1 MTEALNWALVESLTS
16 KTLILMKGNI
26 MSKNKQPQQAHAKQ
40 QQTVLEVL
48 KEKQDAIQN
57 ALDAHN
63 AYEGK
68 ETFPQHASTK
78 ATLVAAVDDY
88 CKTVA
93 AMIADKKL
101 KSDPAGVLEM
111 DSLFGEKVDE
121 IAKKCIEN
129 FKDHKQITA
138 AIENAQKR
146 GFFGTLKFY
155 TITGAVFIYDSL
167 KNTVKFIWNGI
178 VSVYSWTKNK
188 AISFCNWVKSK
199 FTKEEENGVVVA

>member
-1 MTEALNWALVESLTS
+1 
-16 KTLILMKGNI
+16 
-26 MSKNKQPQQAHAKQ
+26 MSKNNQQPAHAKQ
-40 QQTVLEVL
+40 QQTILEVL

-68 ETFPQHASTK
+68 ETFPQYASTK
-78 ATLVAAVDDY
+78 KTLFNTVDDY

-129 FKDHKQITA
+129 FKEESQITA

-155 TITGAVFIYDSL
+155 TVTGAVFIYDSL

-178 VSVYSWTKNK
+178 VSVYNWTKNK

-199 FTKEEENGVVVA
+199 FTKEKELGVVVA

>member
-1 MTEALNWALVESLTS
+1 
-16 KTLILMKGNI
+16 
-26 MSKNKQPQQAHAKQ
+26 MSKSNQQAHAKQ

-48 KEKQDAIQN
+48 KEKQDTIQS

-68 ETFPQHASTK
+68 ETFPQYTSTR
-78 ATLVAAVDDY
+78 ATLVTAVDDY

-121 IAKKCIEN
+121 IAKECIEN
-129 FKDHKQITA
+129 FKEQKQITA

-155 TITGAVFIYDSL
+155 TITGAVFVYDSL
-167 KNTVKFIWNGI
+167 KNTVKFILNG
-178 VSVYSWTKNK
+178 VVYVYSWAKDK
-188 AISFCNWVKSK
+188 AVSFCSWVKSK
-199 FTKEEENGVVVA
+199 FTKEEQPVAAAA